1 MHLGDTYQFQDICE
15 DGFIRLLDLKPAT
28 SADADIHCELIKS
41 DRRLAV
47 EYEALSYVWGKGEFS
62 NTLHLPGGCLM
73 ITDNLASALRRL
85 RLSDKS
91 RIFWADA
98 VCINQSDDAEKGRQV
113 AQMASIYKDA
123 TKVVAWLG
131 EESGTSLDK
140 DAILSLSQHAQEIGL
155 QSPTD
160 ENRKI
165 IRKWV
170 YGNSERV
177 DWMMHVSSAAEHA
190 NFPLVYESAWF
201 TRMWIVQEALLA
213 SHLTLY
219 FGVNMLDWVDFERVM
234 ILLHTV
240 NAAIRLPIP
249 SRDSFFKHAWSLI
262 EVRDHWHRSSQG
274 NPNQALEV
282 AFYMS
287 QLRRR
292 SCKDGR
298 DRVFALKGLL
308 RDRSNLIIQPDYSKT
323 VVQVYTELTRSQLG
337 LGNIGVLYEAGLWKR
352 RSFYMPDLRPEH
364 SSHAFWS
371 EYLPTWVPDYRN
383 EENFMELD
391 IKFGSYF
398 GTDLKVPL
406 KLDLSKEPHRLTFQA
421 TLIDIIS
428 FIQPARFVHDQAFR
442 ANDIAMFFI
451 CREFFMDLKR
461 VIDSRFGD
469 GQYPTNEDPI
479 TAFAYAL
486 VGGGTD
492 EAYEKSFRLR
502 DTDERPDPLSLWKLY
517 EESCLKEDGEIYQA
531 MQREVG
537 MTANRR
543 TLRGVG
549 VDFYSEL
556 SAESGKAWSYSQ
568 HLVSI
573 FRRHWFFISDDG
585 YIGLAP
591 RTTQSE
597 GETDVLA
604 FIDGANVPFVLRDV
618 GEDTSD
624 YVLVGPC
631 YIHGLMDG
639 EAVKRNEAFSA
650 GTVQII

>member
-1 MHLGDTYQFQDICE
+1 MHLGDTYQYEDIGE
-15 DGFIRLLDLKPAT
+15 DGFIRLLNLKPAT
-28 SADADIHCELIKS
+28 SADADIHCELIKT

-47 EYEALSYVWGKGEFS
+47 EYEALSYVWGKTEFS

-91 RIFWADA
+91 RILWADA

-131 EESGTSLDK
+131 EGFGTSLDK

-155 QSPTD
+155 RSPMD
-160 ENRKI
+160 ENREI

-177 DWMMHVSSAAEHA
+177 DWMMHVSSAAECA

-213 SHLTLY
+213 NHLTLY
-219 FGVNMLDWVDFERVM
+219 FGVDMLDWVDFERAM

-249 SRDSFFKHAWSLI
+249 SRDSFIKHAWNLI

-298 DRVFALKGLL
+298 DRVFALQGLL
-308 RDRSNLIIQPDYSKT
+308 RDEINPIIQPDYSKT
-323 VVQVYTELTRSQLG
+323 VVQVYIELTRSQLG

-352 RSFYMPDLRPEH
+352 RSFHMPDRRPEH
-364 SSHAFWS
+364 STHAFWS
-371 EYLPTWVPDYRN
+371 DYLPTWVPDYRN
-383 EENFMELD
+383 EAAFMELD

-398 GTDLKVPL
+398 GTDLKVPP
-406 KLDLSKEPHRLTFQA
+406 KLDLSKEPHRLTSQA
-421 TLIDIIS
+421 TLVDIIS
-428 FIQPARFVHDQAFR
+428 FVEPAMFVHDQAFR
-442 ANDIAMFFI
+442 ANDIAMFFR
-451 CREFFMDLKR
+451 CCEFFIDLKK

-469 GQYPTNEDPI
+469 GQYPTNEDPT

-492 EAYEKSFRLR
+492 EAYEKNFRLR

-517 EESCLKEDGEIYQA
+517 EKRCLKDDGEIYQA
-531 MQREVG
+531 MQREAG
-537 MTANRR
+537 LTANRR

-549 VDFYSEL
+549 IDFYSEL

-573 FRRHWFFISDDG
+573 FRRHWFFMSDDG

-591 RTTQSE
+591 RTTQSV
-597 GETDVLA
+597 GRTDVLA
-604 FIDGANVPFVLRDV
+604 FLDGANVPFVLRDV

-624 YVLVGPC
+624 HVLVGPC